1 MKEETAMMSARRCCS
16 GSCEPLLSLLFV
28 PLEDSRLRK
37 TLNGKQHGREDP
49 WTRNSE
55 YTSFIHYVL
64 SFVFWPEESSI
75 RGSGNHTVMRRT
87 VNLMALCCAGVT
99 SRDLDAR
106 ALAEI
111 VMITLKITRS
121 KEVTPFLIII
131 IQEVCRKA
139 CVIKKKEHL
148 VNACTLGWCRYCY
161 N

>member
-37 TLNGKQHGREDP
+37 TLNGKQHSREDT

-87 VNLMALCCAGVT
+87 VNLMALCSAGVI
-99 SRDLDAR
+99 SRELEAR
-106 ALAEI
+106 ALPEI
-111 VMITLKITRS
+111 VLITLKITS
-121 KEVTPFLIII
+121 KEVTPIFII